1 MIVLI
6 CTCKQIYFYLD
17 LECHSLTNI
26 FVYLCH
32 ALNIVTCSCLQSESG
47 EWSVPGAGGERGAG
61 GECVPIV
68 LLLELQY
75 YYYILLE

>member
-17 LECHSLTNI
+17 LECHSLTN
-26 FVYLCH
+26 FCLSTCVCH

-61 GECVPIV
+61 GECVPKSA
-68 LLLELQY
+68 
-75 YYYILLE
+75 